1 MASQKVLIIDD
12 GKTIRMQ
19 IKDMLPS
26 GNFQVL
32 EAKDGM
38 EGLSMIRQERPNLI
52 LLDCFMPRMNGWE
65 VLDELDTEKEL
76 GAIPLIVMSG
86 RKEEAKEKIPHLDE
100 AFEFIEK
107 PFDQKTLIAAIKS
120 AVSKAKWRQQSSAS
134 SDRQTAGNTSQSNE
148 IERLKN
154 TVNALMQQ
162 NMKLQSEVDLLKKQ
176 VNQVVAFIKQKMSE

>member
-19 IKDMLPS
+19 IKDMLPA

-38 EGLSMIRQERPNLI
+38 EGLSMIRAERPNLV

-65 VLDELDTEKEL
+65 VLDELDSQKEL
-76 GAIPLIVMSG
+76 TSIPLIIMSG

-100 AFEFIEK
+100 AFEFLEK
-107 PFDQKTLIAAIKS
+107 PFDQKTLIGAIKS
-120 AVSKAKWRQQSSAS
+120 AIGKAKTRQHAVSVPPQSGVPSAQDS
-134 SDRQTAGNTSQSNE
+134 AE
-148 IERLKN
+148 IGRLKAS
-154 TVNALMQQ
+154 VNALVQQ
-162 NMKLQSEVDLLKKQ
+162 NLKMQSEIEQLKKQ
-176 VNQVVAFIKQKMSE
+176 LTQVVTFIKQKLS

>member
-19 IKDMLPS
+19 IKDMLPA

-38 EGLSMIRQERPNLI
+38 EGLSMIRSERPNLV

-65 VLDELDTEKEL
+65 VLDELEAQKEL
-76 GAIPLIVMSG
+76 TGIPLIIMSG

-100 AFEFIEK
+100 AFEFLEK
-107 PFDQKTLIAAIKS
+107 PFDQKTLINAIKS
-120 AVSKAKWRQQSSAS
+120 AIAKAKNRQKNGYAT
-134 SDRQTAGNTSQSNE
+134 DRHFATSPHDAGE
-148 IERLKN
+148 IEKLKA

-162 NMKLQSEVDLLKKQ
+162 NLKLQSEVEQLKKQ
-176 VNQVVAFIKQKMSE
+176 LNQIVTFIRQKLG

>member
-38 EGLSMIRQERPNLI
+38 EGLSMIREERPNLI

-65 VLDELDTEKEL
+65 VLDELESQKEL
-76 GAIPLIVMSG
+76 AGIPLIIMSG

-100 AFEFIEK
+100 AFEFLEK
-107 PFDQKTLIAAIKS
+107 PFDQKTLITAIKS
-120 AVSKAKWRQQSSAS
+120 AVSKAKWRQQNGGSNYQQAMM
-134 SDRQTAGNTSQSNE
+134 SDRDSHE
-148 IERLKN
+148 INQLKA
-154 TVNALMQQ
+154 TVNALVQK
-162 NMKLQSEVDLLKKQ
+162 NIKLQSEVDGLKKQ
-176 VNQVVAFIKQKMSE
+176 INQVIAYVKQRIG

>member
-38 EGLSMIRQERPNLI
+38 EGLSMIREERPNLI

-65 VLDELDTEKEL
+65 VLDELEAQKDL
-76 GAIPLIVMSG
+76 VGIPLIIMSG
-86 RKEEAKEKIPHLDE
+86 RKEEAKDKIPHLDE
-100 AFEFIEK
+100 AFEFLEK

-120 AVSKAKWRQQSSAS
+120 AVAKAKWRQKNGGSSYEQTVS
-134 SDRQTAGNTSQSNE
+134 SSQDAKE
-148 IERLKN
+148 INQLKA
-154 TVNALMQQ
+154 TVNALVQQ
-162 NMKLQSEVDLLKKQ
+162 NIKLQSEVEQLKKQ
-176 VNQVVAFIKQKMSE
+176 VNQIVTFIKQKMG